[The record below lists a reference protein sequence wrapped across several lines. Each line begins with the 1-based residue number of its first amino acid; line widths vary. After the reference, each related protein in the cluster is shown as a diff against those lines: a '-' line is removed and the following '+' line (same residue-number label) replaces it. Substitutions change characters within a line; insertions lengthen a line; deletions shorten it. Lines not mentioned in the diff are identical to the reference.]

1 MAPETI
7 ADIVRT
13 YASSQP
19 GRAALVQDDETVTYA
34 ELHERS
40 NRVANGL
47 ISEGI
52 GAQDHIG
59 FLDKNCL
66 EFFDLLYGAAK
77 VNAVHAGINWRLTP
91 GEIAAMIADAGS
103 RLLVVG
109 QEFVGALDEMEADLA
124 SVEKILVVGG
134 HPRHEAFGAWRDRQD
149 ATDPGGRAGPDDT
162 VLLLYSSG
170 TTGAPK
176 GVMIRNGGVFDLM
189 RICSPIWGIGQDS
202 ITLVNMPMFHIG
214 GVGWGALAHYNGSTG
229 VVVREN
235 VPDELV
241 TLVERHRITNCFFVP
256 ALLQFMC
263 MVPGVETRDFSAL
276 EVIVY
281 GAAPITV
288 EVLLK
293 SIDTLRCQFVGVYG
307 LTESSGGVTTLRWED
322 HDPGGPRAHLLQSA
336 GTAHPNAR
344 LKIVD
349 PVSTDEVPTGH
360 VGEIWIQSE
369 QSMKGYWQNP
379 EATAETLLPGG
390 WLRTG
395 DAGLLDADGY
405 LFITDRIKDM
415 IVSGGENIYSAE
427 VENVLMGHPAV
438 ADVTVI
444 GVPSDKWGETPL
456 ALVVSAEGAEASDRD
471 IIDFCRREMA
481 TYKCPTAVEFVDDLP
496 RGATGKV
503 LKNVLRD
510 PYWADRDRKV

>member
-13 YASSQP
+13 HASSQP
-19 GRAALVQDDETVTYA
+19 GKAALVQDGETVTYA

-47 ISEGI
+47 IAEGI
-52 GAQDHIG
+52 GTQDHVG

-91 GEIAAMIADAGS
+91 REIAAMIADAGS

-109 QEFVGALDEMEADLA
+109 QEFVGVLDEMEAALA

-134 HPRHEAFGAWRDRQD
+134 HPRHEAFETWRDRQD
-149 ATDPGGRAGPDDT
+149 ATDPGARAGPDDT

-263 MVPGVETRDFSAL
+263 MVPAVETRNFSAL

-288 EVLLK
+288 DVLRK
-293 SIDTLRCQFVGVYG
+293 SIDTLGCEFVGVYG

-322 HDPGGPRAHLLQSA
+322 HDPGGPRARLLQSA

-349 PVSTDEVPTGH
+349 PVSVDEMPTGQ
-360 VGEIWIQSE
+360 VGEIWIQSG

-395 DAGLLDADGY
+395 DAGFLDADGY

-427 VENVLMGHPAV
+427 VENVLMSHPDV

-444 GVPSDKWGETPL
+444 GVPSDRWGETPL
-456 ALVVSAEGAEASDRD
+456 ALVVVAGGTDLSERD
-471 IIDFCRREMA
+471 IIDYCRGEMA
-481 TYKCPTAVEFVDDLP
+481 SYKCPTAVEFVDDLP

-510 PYWADRDRKV
+510 PYWEGRERKI

>member
-7 ADIVRT
+7 AGIVRSF
-13 YASSQP
+13 ASSQP

-77 VNAVHAGINWRLTP
+77 VNAVHAGINWRLTSR
-91 GEIAAMIADAGS
+91 EIAAMIADAGS

-109 QEFVGALDEMEADLA
+109 QEFVGVLDEMEADLA
-124 SVEKILVVGG
+124 SVERILVVGG
-134 HPRHEAFGAWRDRQD
+134 HPRHEAFEAWRDRQD
-149 ATDPGGRAGPDDT
+149 ATDPGARAGPGDT

-189 RICSPIWGIGQDS
+189 RICSPIWGIGRNS

-214 GVGWGALAHYNGSTG
+214 GVGWGVLAHYNGSTG

-288 EVLLK
+288 EVLRK
-293 SIDTLRCQFVGVYG
+293 SIDTLGCEFVGVYG
-307 LTESSGGVTTLRWED
+307 LTESTGGVTTLRWED

-336 GTAHPNAR
+336 GRAHPNAR

-349 PVSTDEVPTGH
+349 PMSADEMRTGE

-379 EATAETLLPGG
+379 EATADTLLPGG

-395 DAGLLDADGY
+395 DAGYLDADGY

-427 VENVLMGHPAV
+427 VENVLMSHPAV

-444 GVPSDKWGETPL
+444 GVPSDRWGETPL
-456 ALVVSAEGAEASDRD
+456 ALVVAAEGADVRDGD
-471 IIDFCRREMA
+471 IIDFCRREIA
-481 TYKCPTAVEFVDDLP
+481 TYKCPTAVEFVDELP

-510 PYWADRDRKV
+510 PYWVGRDRKI

>member
-1 MAPETI
+1 MAPENI

-19 GRAALVQDDETVTYA
+19 GKVALVQDDETVTYA

-91 GEIAAMIADAGS
+91 REISAMIADAAS

-134 HPRHEAFGAWRDRQD
+134 HPRHEAFGAWRNRQD
-149 ATDPGGRAGPDDT
+149 ATDPGARAGPDDT

-170 TTGAPK
+170 TTGASK

-202 ITLVNMPMFHIG
+202 ITLINMPMFHIG

-241 TLVERHRITNCFFVP
+241 TLLERHRITNCFFVP

-263 MVPGVETRDFSAL
+263 MVPGIETRDFSAL

-288 EVLLK
+288 DVLRK
-293 SIDTLRCQFVGVYG
+293 SIDTFRCQFVGVYG
-307 LTESSGGVTTLRWED
+307 LTESSGGVTTLKWED
-322 HDPGGPRAHLLQSA
+322 HNPGGPRAHLLQSA

-349 PVSTDEVPTGH
+349 PVSTDELPTGQ

-395 DAGLLDADGY
+395 DAGFLDAGGY

-427 VENVLMGHPAV
+427 VENMLMGHPAV

-444 GVPSDKWGETPL
+444 GVPSEKWGETPL
-456 ALVVSAEGAEASDRD
+456 ALVVSTEGAEASDRD
-471 IIDFCRREMA
+471 IIDFCRRGMA
-481 TYKCPTAVEFVDDLP
+481 TYKCPTAVEFVDNLP

-510 PYWADRDRKV
+510 PYWEGRERTI

>member
-1 MAPETI
+1 MASKSI
-7 ADIVRT
+7 ADIVRSF
-13 YASSQP
+13 ASSQP
-19 GRAALVQDDETVTYA
+19 GKAALVQDDQTVTYA

-52 GAQDHIG
+52 GAHDHIG

-77 VNAVHAGINWRLTP
+77 INAVHAGINWRLTS

-109 QEFVGALDEMEADLA
+109 QEFVGVLDEMEADLA
-124 SVEKILVVGG
+124 SVERILVVGG
-134 HPRHEAFGAWRDRQD
+134 HPRHDAFEAWRDRQD
-149 ATDPGGRAGPDDT
+149 ATDPGERAGPDDT

-189 RICSPIWGIGQDS
+189 RVCSPLWGIGRDS
-202 ITLVNMPMFHIG
+202 IMLVNMPMFHIG
-214 GVGWGALAHYNGSTG
+214 GVGWGVLAHYNGSTG

-263 MVPGVETRDFSAL
+263 MVPGVETLDFSAL
-276 EVIVY
+276 RVVVY

-288 EVLLK
+288 EVLRK
-293 SIDTLRCQFVGVYG
+293 SIYTLGCEFVGVYG
-307 LTESSGGVTTLRWED
+307 LTESTGGVTTLGWED
-322 HDPGGPRAHLLQSA
+322 HDPGGPQAHLLQSA
-336 GTAHPNAR
+336 GRAHPNVS

-349 PVSTDEVPTGH
+349 PVSAAEMRAGE

-369 QSMKGYWQNP
+369 QSMKGYWQSP
-379 EATAETLLPGG
+379 EATADTLLPVG

-395 DAGLLDADGY
+395 DAGYLDADGY

-427 VENVLMGHPAV
+427 VENVLMSHPAV

-456 ALVVSAEGAEASDRD
+456 ALVVAAEDADISDSE
-471 IIDFCRREMA
+471 IIDFCRREIA
-481 TYKCPTAVEFVDDLP
+481 TYKCPSAVEFVDDLP

-510 PYWADRDRKV
+510 PYWEDRDRKI

>member
-1 MAPETI
+1 M
-7 ADIVRT
+7 
-13 YASSQP
+13 QP
-19 GRAALVQDDETVTYA
+19 IPV
-34 ELHERS
+34 HER
-40 NRVANGL
+40 AP
-47 ISEGI
+47 
-52 GAQDHIG
+52 
-59 FLDKNCL
+59 
-66 EFFDLLYGAAK
+66 
-77 VNAVHAGINWRLTP
+77 T
-91 GEIAAMIADAGS
+91 
-103 RLLVVG
+103 
-109 QEFVGALDEMEADLA
+109 
-124 SVEKILVVGG
+124 
-134 HPRHEAFGAWRDRQD
+134 
-149 ATDPGGRAGPDDT
+149 TT

-176 GVMIRNGGVFDLM
+176 GVMIRNGGLFDLM
-189 RICSPIWGIGQDS
+189 RICSPIWGIGRDS

-214 GVGWGALAHYNGSTG
+214 GVGWGAVAHYNGSTG

-235 VPDELV
+235 VPDGLV
-241 TLVERHRITNCFFVP
+241 ALVERHRITNCFFVP

-276 EVIVY
+276 RVIVY

-288 EVLLK
+288 EVLRK
-293 SIDTLRCQFVGVYG
+293 SIDTLGCEFVGVYG

-336 GTAHPNAR
+336 GRAHPNAR

-349 PVSTDEVPTGH
+349 PVSTDQMPTGD

-395 DAGLLDADGY
+395 DAGCLDADGY

-427 VENVLMGHPAV
+427 VENVLMSHPAV
-438 ADVTVI
+438 VDVTVI
-444 GVPSDKWGETPL
+444 GVPSEKWGETPL
-456 ALVVSAEGAEASDRD
+456 ALVVTAEGAGVSGGE

-481 TYKCPTAVEFVDDLP
+481 TYKCPTAVEFVDELP

-510 PYWADRDRKV
+510 PYWEGRDRKI